1 VELCLEGGRAFGTGE
16 HSTTRLCCAWLERTL
31 KQFNSNTATAATA
44 RVLDYGSGSGLLGF
58 AALKYGAAEAVGLE
72 VDVDSIVSSLYNAEV
87 NDLDMTFY
95 HPREISN
102 SDDQR
107 LQVELRRITAADT
120 ELGYEASSTLA
131 QSELQQ
137 FDITVANILAA
148 CLVRVA
154 PVIADM
160 TKPGG
165 LLAVSGVLNYQADSV
180 IAGFTD
186 DFDDVKVA
194 ETENEWVLITGV
206 RKQQQQQQQQ
216 Q

>member
-16 HSTTRLCCAWLERTL
+16 HSTTRLCCAWLEQTL
-31 KQFNSNTATAATA
+31 KQCNSDAATAATA

-87 NDLDMTFY
+87 NGLDMTFY
-95 HPREISN
+95 HPREITN
-102 SDDQR
+102 GNQR
-107 LQVELRRITAADT
+107 LQVELRRVTAANT
-120 ELGYEASSTLA
+120 ELGYEASRTLA

-154 PVIADM
+154 PVIADI
-160 TKPGG
+160 TKAGG
-165 LLAVSGVLNYQADSV
+165 VLAVSGVLSYQADSV

-194 ETENEWVLITGV
+194 ETENEWVLITGI
-206 RKQQQQQQQQ
+206 RKH
-216 Q
+216 